1 MSETRLNTPLLYCI
15 IYVDTGN
22 IFDFFYFFLQKLTII
37 QTKTYIVHCMKFC
50 NFSCPIHGAPGTPGE
65 DQREA
70 SALSIF
76 PLIYS
81 FIYYNNRL
89 CGRHYC
95 CIKLIWTN
103 KLWTSRFSVGKE
115 RCTWCI
121 SSYSQLYFG
130 GFWHHYTAEGLELN
144 FLPILGTHSKWIMR
158 VL

>member
-1 MSETRLNTPLLYCI
+1 MLTPVIYLIFFISSYRNLRLYKLKYILYI
-15 IYVDTGN
+15 MYEI
-22 IFDFFYFFLQKLTII
+22 LQ
-37 QTKTYIVHCMKFC
+37 
-50 NFSCPIHGAPGTPGE
+50 FSCPIHGAPGTPSE

-144 FLPILGTHSKWIMR
+144 FLPILGTHSNWIMR